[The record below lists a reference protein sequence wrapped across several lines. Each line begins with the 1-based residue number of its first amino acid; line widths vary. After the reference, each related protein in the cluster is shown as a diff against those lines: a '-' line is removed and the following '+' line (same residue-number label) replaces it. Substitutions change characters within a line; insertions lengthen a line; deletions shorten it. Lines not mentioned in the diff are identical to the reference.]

1 MPTGAQLLV
10 VALKAHG
17 VDTIFG
23 VPGIHNL
30 AIYDAL
36 ADEPAIRVVT
46 TRDERGAGHMADG
59 YARATG
65 RPGVCLTVPGPGVT
79 NALTAIG
86 EAYADSSPVLLLA
99 SQLPSGTVAV
109 DREDFHQLRD
119 SGAVLA
125 SVTQWG
131 VRPCRAE
138 EIGPAVR
145 EAFRRFQ
152 TGRPRP
158 CYLDLPMDLLGAN
171 VDVSVPARPADAN
184 GRRRDSATDAEVGRA
199 ADVLM
204 GASRPVLLVGGGAWK
219 AGEPLR
225 ELAERLSIPV
235 VMTSSGKGVIPEDHA
250 LSLGDGWMAHQLGRE
265 ALERADCVLA
275 VGVRFGPLTTSWWT
289 LQLSGQVIHVDI
301 DPTEI
306 GKHVQASVGIVG
318 DARQVMEALVT
329 QLRDRDGVTR
339 RPWLDVVDLRERRRE
354 AIRARAPDAVA
365 TLEGLRRVLPDAALV
380 FNDINGIACWGAG
393 AFICRQP
400 RTFHYPI
407 GFGCLGFALPAA
419 IGAKLARPETPVLAL
434 CGDGGF
440 LFSGHELATA
450 VRERAAVVAVVFND
464 HAYGTIKADQNHR
477 YPNRRSL
484 GSDLRSPD
492 FVRYAE
498 AFGASGCRVDSVHKV
513 PEAVAAALE
522 HDGPTVIEAPCPQVL
537 PPWIILDEERARH
550 VGGASTAAHQEPE
563 EGRTRGLA

>member
-1 MPTGAQLLV
+1 MRTGAQLLV
-10 VALKAHG
+10 EALKANG

-23 VPGIHNL
+23 IPGIHNL
-30 AIYDAL
+30 AVYDAL
-36 ADEPAIRVVT
+36 VDERALRIVT

-99 SQLPSGTVAV
+99 SQLPSATVTM

-119 SGAVLA
+119 VEAVLA

-131 VRPCRAE
+131 VRPARAE
-138 EIGPAVR
+138 DIGQAVD
-145 EAFRRFQ
+145 EAFRRFE
-152 TGRPRP
+152 TSRPRP
-158 CYLDLPMDLLGAN
+158 CYLDLPMDLLSAK
-171 VDVSVPARPADAN
+171 VDALVPAPKGGRNRGTSGVLPVGDVCRAVDA
-184 GRRRDSATDAEVGRA
+184 
-199 ADVLM
+199 LM
-204 GASRPVLLVGGGAWK
+204 EASRPLLLVGGGAWR
-219 AGEPLR
+219 AAESLQ
-225 ELAERLSIPV
+225 ELVQRLSIPV
-235 VMTSSGKGVIPEDHA
+235 VMTSSGKGIVPEDHP

-265 ALERADCVLA
+265 ALEQADAILA

-289 LQLSGQVIHVDI
+289 RQISGRVIHVDI

-306 GKHVQASVGIVG
+306 GKHTPASIGIVG
-318 DARQVMEALVT
+318 DAKQVIEALLV
-329 QLRDRDGVTR
+329 QFRDRDVGVR
-339 RPWLDVVDLRERRRE
+339 RPWLDVIAVRERRRA
-354 AIRARAPDAVA
+354 AIRARAPEAVA
-365 TLEGLRRVLPDAALV
+365 TLEGLRRVLPDEALV

-393 AFICRQP
+393 AFICRRP

-419 IGAKLARPETPVLAL
+419 IGARLARPDVPVVAL

-450 VRERAAVVAVVFND
+450 VQERVPVVAVVFND
-464 HAYGTIKADQNHR
+464 DAYGTIKADQSYR
-477 YPNRRSL
+477 YPARSL

-498 AFGASGCRVDSVHKV
+498 AFGARGCRVHSVEKV
-513 PEAVAAALE
+513 PEAVAAALA
-522 HDGPTVIEAPCPQVL
+522 HDAPTLIEAPCPQAL
-537 PPWIILDEERARH
+537 PPWIEI
-550 VGGASTAAHQEPE
+550 
-563 EGRTRGLA
+563 EG

>member
-1 MPTGAQLLV
+1 MRTGAQLLLQS
-10 VALKAHG
+10 LKAHG

-36 ADEPAIRVVT
+36 VDERTIRAVT

-99 SQLPSGTVAV
+99 SQLDSRTVAA

-119 SGAVLA
+119 GEAVLA
-125 SVTQWG
+125 AVTQWG
-131 VRPCRAE
+131 VRVPHAE
-138 EIGPAVR
+138 GIGQAVDD
-145 EAFRRFQ
+145 AFRRFE

-171 VDVSVPARPADAN
+171 VDETLVARPVGAW
-184 GRRRDSATDAEVGRA
+184 RREAAAPPLAEIARA
-199 ADVLM
+199 ARVLM
-204 GASRPVLLVGGGAWK
+204 DARRPLLLLGGGAWK
-219 AGEPLR
+219 AAESLR
-225 ELAERLSIPV
+225 RLAERFSIPV
-235 VMTSSGKGVIPEDHA
+235 VMTSSGKGIVPEDHD

-265 ALERADCVLA
+265 ALEQADAILA

-289 LQLSGQVIHVDI
+289 RRMVGQLVHVDI

-306 GKHVQASVGIVG
+306 GKHVPATVGIVG
-318 DARQVMEALVT
+318 DAKPIVDALVSE
-329 QLRDRDGVTR
+329 LRDRTVEAF
-339 RPWLDVVDLRERRRE
+339 RPWLDVVAVRERRRE
-354 AIRARAPDAVA
+354 AIRARAPEAAA
-365 TLEGLRRVLPDAALV
+365 TLEGLRRVLADDTLV

-393 AFICRQP
+393 AFVCRRP

-419 IGAKLARPETPVLAL
+419 IGAKLARPDVPVLAL
-434 CGDGGF
+434 SGDGGF

-450 VRERAAVVAVVFND
+450 VRERASVVVVVFND
-464 HAYGTIKADQNHR
+464 HAYGTIKADQAHR
-477 YPNRRSL
+477 YPARSI
-484 GSDLRSPD
+484 GNDLRSPD

-498 AFGASGCRVDSVHKV
+498 AFGARACRVDAVEKV
-513 PEAVAAALE
+513 PAAVAQAMRGEGPAL
-522 HDGPTVIEAPCPQVL
+522 IEAPCPQAL
-537 PPWIILDEERARH
+537 PPWIEVE
-550 VGGASTAAHQEPE
+550 
-563 EGRTRGLA
+563 

>member
-1 MPTGAQLLV
+1 VTGAQLLV
-10 VALKAHG
+10 ETLKAQG

-36 ADEPAIRVVT
+36 VDEPAIHVVT

-99 SQLPSGTVAV
+99 SQLPSSTVNL

-119 SGAVLA
+119 VEAVLG

-131 VRPCRAE
+131 VRPGRAE
-138 EIGPAVR
+138 DIGPAVN
-145 EAFRRFQ
+145 EAFRRFD

-158 CYLDLPMDLLGAN
+158 CYLDLPMDILSAKVGATVVAHHGDRHRHASSAFPLG
-171 VDVSVPARPADAN
+171 DVH
-184 GRRRDSATDAEVGRA
+184 RA
-199 ADVLM
+199 AEALM
-204 GASRPVLLVGGGAWK
+204 GASRPLLLVGGGAWR
-219 AGEPLR
+219 ASELLR
-225 ELAERLSIPV
+225 ELVELLSIPV
-235 VMTSSGKGVIPEDHA
+235 VMTSSGKGIVAEDHP

-265 ALERADCVLA
+265 ALEQADTILA
-275 VGVRFGPLTTSWWT
+275 IGVRFGPLTTSWWT
-289 LQLSGQVIHVDI
+289 RQINGHIIHVDI

-306 GKHVQASVGIVG
+306 GRHTPVSIGITG
-318 DARQVMEALVT
+318 DATQVAEALVL
-329 QLRDRDGVTR
+329 QFRGRDIGARG
-339 RPWLDVVDLRERRRE
+339 PWLDVVAVREGRRAAIRERAPE
-354 AIRARAPDAVA
+354 AVG
-365 TLEGLRRVLPDAALV
+365 TLEGLRRILPDESLV

-393 AFICRQP
+393 AFICRRP

-419 IGAKLARPETPVLAL
+419 IGAKLARPDVPVVAL

-450 VRERAAVVAVVFND
+450 VHEHVSVIAVVFND
-464 HAYGTIKADQNHR
+464 NCYGTIKRDQGYR
-477 YPNRRSL
+477 YPARSI
-484 GSDLRSPD
+484 GGDLRSPD

-498 AFGASGCRVDSVHKV
+498 AFGARGCRVASVQNV
-513 PEAVAAALE
+513 PEAVASALE
-522 HDGPTVIEAPCPQVL
+522 HDGPTLIEAPCPQAL
-537 PPWIILDEERARH
+537 PPWIEIN
-550 VGGASTAAHQEPE
+550 S
-563 EGRTRGLA
+563 EGKGN